1 MGNPVTVSVI
11 KNIQQYLTHS
21 AKADSIISNEKTY
34 SEVIRD
40 MVRKQIRFRGKVQG
54 VGFRYHAKNA
64 ASSLGLTGWV
74 RNESDGS
81 VYMEVQGEDVLVER
95 LLLNLN
101 SDTYIDIQNVEIRS
115 IDIVEKENGFSVAY

>member
-1 MGNPVTVSVI
+1 MGNPVKVSAI
-11 KNIQQYLTHS
+11 NYIQQYLTHS
-21 AKADSIISNEKTY
+21 AKADSIIANEKTY

-81 VYMEVQGEDVLVER
+81 VYMEVQGEDVLCQ
-95 LLLNLN
+95 
-101 SDTYIDIQNVEIRS
+101 SDSCHKS
-115 IDIVEKENGFSVAY
+115 ILHPAPSGGCTLRMQLSPIC

>member
-1 MGNPVTVSVI
+1 M
-11 KNIQQYLTHS
+11 THS
-21 AKADSIISNEKTY
+21 AKADSIIANEKTY

-115 IDIVEKENGFSVAY
+115 IDIVEKENGFSDAY

>member
-21 AKADSIISNEKTY
+21 AKADSIIANEKTY

-54 VGFRYHAKNA
+54 VGCRYHAKNA

>member
-1 MGNPVTVSVI
+1 MGNSVTVSVI

-21 AKADSIISNEKTY
+21 AKADSIIANEKTY

-101 SDTYIDIQNVEIRS
+101 SDT
-115 IDIVEKENGFSVAY
+115 

>member
-21 AKADSIISNEKTY
+21 AKADSIIANEKTY

-40 MVRKQIRFRGKVQG
+40 MVKNKINFRGKVQG
-54 VGFRYHAKNA
+54 VGFRYHATNA

>member
-1 MGNPVTVSVI
+1 
-11 KNIQQYLTHS
+11 
-21 AKADSIISNEKTY
+21 
-34 SEVIRD
+34 
-40 MVRKQIRFRGKVQG
+40 MVRKHIIFYGRVQG
-54 VGFRYHAKNA
+54 VGFRYYSVYKARA
-64 ASSLGLTGWV
+64 LGLTGWV

-81 VYMEVQGEDVLVER
+81 VYMEDQGEDVLVER

>member
-21 AKADSIISNEKTY
+21 AKADSIIANEKTY

-81 VYMEVQGEDVLVER
+81 VYMEVQGEDVLVE
-95 LLLNLN
+95 
-101 SDTYIDIQNVEIRS
+101 TYIDIQNVEIRS